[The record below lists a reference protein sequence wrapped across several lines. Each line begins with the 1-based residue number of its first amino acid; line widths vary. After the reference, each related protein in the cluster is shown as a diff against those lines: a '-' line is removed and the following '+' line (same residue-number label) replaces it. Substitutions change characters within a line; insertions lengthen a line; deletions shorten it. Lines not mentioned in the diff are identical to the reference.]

1 MPHGL
6 TPATVTNSGQPKYK
20 KNTMKT
26 TNTKSNTGKS
36 TNSKAIAERLEYL
49 RGEIR
54 QERISYGEL
63 AELQS
68 LSAHI
73 PATDTELLEAA
84 GVPEDLTQGREGAK
98 AQRVGLNIKFKPNRR
113 IDGPNSPSNGERADK
128 AEESIQAHFGAEA
141 RDGIDYTQAQDLVS
155 DLLHLC
161 DREGWDADALIQS
174 AKNRWEEER

>member
-1 MPHGL
+1 
-6 TPATVTNSGQPKYK
+6 
-20 KNTMKT
+20 MKT
-26 TNTKSNTGKS
+26 QNQKSGTNAKKIQ
-36 TNSKAIAERLEYL
+36 KRLEYL

-68 LSAHI
+68 LRAHI

-84 GVPEDLTQGREGAK
+84 GVPEDFTQGREGAK
-98 AQRVGLNIKFKPNRR
+98 AHKFKPNRR
-113 IDGPNSPSNGERADK
+113 IDGPDSQSNGERAAK
-128 AEESIQAHFGAEA
+128 AEESLCAHFGAEA
-141 RDGIDYTQAQDLVS
+141 RDGIDYTQAQDLIS

-161 DREGWDADALIQS
+161 DREGWDTEALIES